1 MKAEQFLKAV
11 GGIGDDK
18 IVEYS
23 SVSPVVNK
31 GKSRQDQPEG
41 SKKLRNLLS
50 AAAAVLILGFGI
62 FAMIRLL
69 KPSAGEQHALVPAN
83 EPAEQTMPAP
93 TASPTQ
99 PTATSV
105 PPQQII
111 FDSMAAYREFAAA
124 AELDDWAFAEFL
136 RSPRN
141 NYEMNGIS
149 VKEDAVRVLNTLGS
163 LPTPVLEGFV
173 FDYLVLCYDTD
184 SAFIL
189 YKSDDR
195 EGLYIG
201 IAIDLTPSD
210 EDAEAVIE
218 ATEAKLT
225 ALPTEN
231 LPELKYLLRAESEND
246 FDPISFYYTNI
257 RSHRVF
263 LRTNASNSFLLK
275 LLSSARYITIGE
287 YAETIGLSEN
297 VPLPNSYIRRFSCSG
312 MDALRDFISSPEM
325 SDDDFLQF
333 IEERGYTD
341 FGIQT
346 KADVVWIAKRLDKLP
361 FPTAAEFSFIFIEYD
376 ALMGRFGL
384 AYNWS
389 GGFPGDNNCE
399 FIFSGGPFGNTDVLL
414 EEEIS
419 SKNVSPIET
428 GADSP
433 IQRLYMLEDPEN
445 ADLNVFY
452 AEIDGFFAWI
462 AFSGLSR
469 SEALEALLSFDFVGL
484 SEMIDE

>member
-1 MKAEQFLKAV
+1 MKAEAFIRAV

-18 IVEYS
+18 IVKYS
-23 SVSPVVNK
+23 AVHPAVYSGSVKDKKAAGGNK
-31 GKSRQDQPEG
+31 R
-41 SKKLRNLLS
+41 LLFV
-50 AAAAVLILGFGI
+50 AAAAALVVAFGI
-62 FAMIRLL
+62 FAAVRFS
-69 KPSAGEQHALVPAN
+69 KTPGGEKQALVPAT
-83 EPAEQTMPAP
+83 EPAEQTTPAP

-105 PPQQII
+105 PPQQIV
-111 FDSMAAYREFAAA
+111 FSSMAAYREFAAA

-141 NYEMNGIS
+141 SYEMNGIS

-163 LPTPVLEGFV
+163 LPTPVLDGFV

-201 IAIDLTPSD
+201 LAIDLTPSN

-218 ATEAKLT
+218 AAGAKLT
-225 ALPTEN
+225 ALPTQN
-231 LPELKYLLRAESEND
+231 LPELKYLLRADNEND
-246 FDPISFYYTNI
+246 FDQISFYYTNI

-263 LRTNASNSFLLK
+263 LRTNASDSFLLK
-275 LLSSARYITIGE
+275 LLSSARYVTIGE

-297 VPLPNSYIRRFSCSG
+297 PPLPNSYIRRFSCSG
-312 MDALRDFISSPEM
+312 MDALRAFLSSPEL

-333 IEERGYTD
+333 IEENGYTD

-346 KADVVWIAKRLDKLP
+346 KADVAWILKRLDKLP
-361 FPTAAEFSFIFIEYD
+361 FPTAPEFSFLFIEYD
-376 ALMGRFGL
+376 VLMGSFCL

-399 FIFSGGPFGNTDVLL
+399 FVFSGGPFGNTDALL

-419 SKNVSPIET
+419 SKNVYPIET
-428 GADSP
+428 GPDSP
-433 IQRLYMLEDPEN
+433 IRRLYMPEDPEN

-462 AFSGLSR
+462 AFPGLSR
-469 SEALEALLSFDFVGL
+469 SEAVNAILSFDFGVL
-484 SEMIDE
+484 SEIVGK